1 MKKYSRILFLFILIN
16 YSITYSKVFKVG
28 VTPVPHTAFLEL
40 IKDDLKREG
49 IDLEIVEFN
58 DYVIPNIALSEG
70 EVDAN
75 YFQHIPYLKKFS
87 EDKKLKISSLGSI
100 HIAPLALY
108 SKKYKKIELLPEK
121 SVIAVPNDPSN
132 LGRSL
137 ILLHKKGLIK
147 LKDPSDWFTTEFDI
161 VENSKKIKFKL
172 IEAPQ
177 LPRVLRDVDAA
188 IIPGNFA
195 IQNGLNPSKD
205 GLVKEEKDSPYANVV
220 AVRTGDEN
228 RKDVAVFMK
237 LLRSEKLKKFIN
249 EKYDGGVIA
258 TF

>member
-1 MKKYSRILFLFILIN
+1 MKKVFSALFLFVL
-16 YSITYSKVFKVG
+16 SVAVYSKTFKVA

-40 IKDDLKREG
+40 IKEDLKKEG

-58 DYVIPNIALSEG
+58 DYVVPNIALAEK

-75 YFQHIPYLKKFS
+75 YFQHVPYLKKFS
-87 EDKKLKISSLGSI
+87 EERKLKLTSLGTV

-108 SKKYKKIELLPEK
+108 SNKYKSVNDLPK
-121 SVIAVPNDPSN
+121 GATVAIPNDPSN

-137 ILLHKKGLIK
+137 ILLHLNGVIK
-147 LKDPSDWFTTEFDI
+147 LKNPNDWFATEFD
-161 VENSKKIKFKL
+161 VAENPKKLKFKL
-172 IEAPQ
+172 VEAPQ
-177 LPRVLRDVDAA
+177 LPRVLKDVDSA

-195 IQNGLNPSKD
+195 IQNGLNPVKN
-205 GLVKEEKDSPYANVV
+205 GLVREDEKSPYANVV

-228 RKDVAVFMK
+228 REDVKKFFK
-237 LLRSEKLKKFIN
+237 ILRSEKLKKFIN

-258 TF
+258 TY